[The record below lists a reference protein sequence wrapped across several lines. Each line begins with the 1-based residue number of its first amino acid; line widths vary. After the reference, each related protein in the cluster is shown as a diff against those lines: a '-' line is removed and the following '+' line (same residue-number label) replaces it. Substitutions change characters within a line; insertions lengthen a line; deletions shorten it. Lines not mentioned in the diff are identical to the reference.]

1 MRKEGG
7 FTLIELM
14 IVVLIIGILVAIAVP
29 VFMSS
34 RSNAERGSCQANQ
47 RTVDSAVMQYSVAN
61 DGAYPNDFDDIVPT
75 YIQNT
80 PACRTAGATY
90 SWVTPAGSPSYITCS
105 VGAHNIH

>member
-34 RSNAERGSCQANQ
+34 RKNAEKGSCQANQ

-61 DGAYPNDFDDIVPT
+61 DGLYPNSFNQIVPT
-75 YIQNT
+75 YIKNEPKCAT
-80 PACRTAGATY
+80 NGATY
-90 SWVTPAGSPSYITCS
+90 TWVTPEHEPSYINCS
-105 VGAHNIH
+105 VADHNIH

>member
-34 RSNAERGSCQANQ
+34 RSNAEKGSCQANQ
-47 RTVDSAVMQYSVAN
+47 RTVDSAVMQYSVGN
-61 DGAYPNDFDDIVPT
+61 DGAYPDAFDDIVPT
-75 YIQNT
+75 YIANT
-80 PACRTAGATY
+80 PSCKTAGATY
-90 SWVTPAGSPSYITCS
+90 TWQTPAGEPSYIDCS
-105 VGAHNIH
+105 VAAHNIH

>member
-34 RSNAERGSCQANQ
+34 RGNAEQKSCFANQ
-47 RTVDSAVMQYSVAN
+47 RTVDSAVMQYSAAN
-61 DGAYPNDFDDIVPT
+61 NGSYPAALANLVPT
-75 YIQNT
+75 WIKDT
-80 PACRTAGATY
+80 PVCQGGGTYTWEAG
-90 SWVTPAGSPSYITCS
+90 PPPQITCS
-105 VGAHNIH
+105 VHGRYDQ

>member
-34 RSNAERGSCQANQ
+34 RGNAEEKSCFANQ
-47 RTVDSAVMQYSVAN
+47 RTVDSAVMQYSAAN
-61 DGAYPNDFDDIVPT
+61 NGQYPTGLSDLVPT
-75 YIQNT
+75 WIKET
-80 PACRTAGATY
+80 PACQANGATY
-90 SWVTPAGSPSYITCS
+90 SWEAGPPPQIRCS
-105 VGAHNIH
+105 VHGRYDD